1 MAEKMSKI
9 GSFEGF
15 QPVSLKQEG
24 DDQPSETDQL
34 STEEGDPGKDPEPS
48 RISRQPS
55 VTESTLYP
63 NPYHQPYVSR
73 KYFVTRPGAIETA
86 MEDLK
91 GHMAKTPG
99 ETIQGFWLLTEID
112 HWNNEKERILLVT
125 DKTLLICKYDF
136 IMLSC
141 VQLQRIPLSAVYRI
155 CLGKFVFPGMSLDK
169 KKRMENALPVGRSEA
184 FSSLTELLQIKL
196 LLDSLAQTPS
206 SIHKGN
212 ISSQVQTV
220 CSNAM
225 RMHRMRQGE
234 GLRIYW
240 GSLEQQSLLSRWNP
254 WSTEVPYATFTE
266 HPMKYTSEKFLE
278 ICKKSGVTLSGF
290 TSKLVAAIQ
299 NAHKNSTGSGRRKGL
314 MVLTEPILIETYMG
328 LMSFI
333 GNRNKLGYSLARGSI
348 GF

>member
-1 MAEKMSKI
+1 MSTI
-9 GSFEGF
+9 GSYEGF

-24 DDQPSETDQL
+24 DDQPLETERL
-34 STEEGDPGKDPEPS
+34 SMEEGDPGKDPVPKQM
-48 RISRQPS
+48 SRQPS
-55 VTESTLYP
+55 VTKSTLYP
-63 NPYHQPYVSR
+63 NPYHRPYISR

-91 GHMAKTPG
+91 DHIAKTSG
-99 ETIQGFWLLTEID
+99 EKIQGYWLLTVID
-112 HWNNEKERILLVT
+112 HWNNEKERILVVT
-125 DKTLLICKYDF
+125 NKTLLICKYDF

-141 VQLQRIPLSAVYRI
+141 VQLQQIPLGAIYRI

-169 KKRMENALPVGRSEA
+169 
-184 FSSLTELLQIKL
+184 
-196 LLDSLAQTPS
+196 
-206 SIHKGN
+206 
-212 ISSQVQTV
+212 
-220 CSNAM
+220 
-225 RMHRMRQGE
+225 RQGE

-266 HPMKYTSEKFLE
+266 HPVRYTSEKFLE
-278 ICKKSGVTLSGF
+278 LCKLSGF
-290 TSKLVAAIQ
+290 MSKLVPAIQ
-299 NAHKNSTGSGRRKGL
+299 NALKNSSGSGRAKGP
-314 MVLTEPILIETYMG
+314 MVLNEPILIETYMG